1 MDVVARKVSQVC
13 GFDRSCLKE
22 AISRLRILRMGALD
36 RASPTGE
43 RVGRLDSWK
52 EIAAYLRRQVRTV
65 NLWEKTEGLPVHR
78 HLHSKRGTVY
88 AYKSELD
95 EWFRLR
101 ALSRANG
108 VPTSPRSR
116 IMVAV
121 LPFENLS
128 GDAAED
134 YFSDG
139 LTEEMI
145 SQLGRVNPD
154 RLGVIARTSS
164 MHYKNSDQG
173 ITAIG
178 ADLDVEYILEGGV
191 RRWGERVRI
200 TAQLIRVK
208 GQANVWSQ
216 SYERKIADIFLL
228 QTEVASRIA
237 ASIVAEL
244 TPRRNPNPATS
255 SGGTNRAAYEA
266 YLKARNYWNQRTEES
281 LLKAVHYFG
290 QALTKDPGLA
300 EAHCGLGD
308 AYNLLAVYGALPPH
322 EAMPLA
328 KAAALRALEIN
339 PELGAAHACLADV
352 SCFYDWDW
360 DTANQEYQRALVLN
374 PSYATAHH
382 FYGYFLAAIGEHT
395 GALAEIELAQAYD
408 PHSMVFSVWK
418 GILLLLAGQYEDA
431 VEAGLESTRRDPQY
445 ILARWALGLA
455 YEAAARPNLAQP
467 EFEIAAKLSGR
478 KPGMLAA
485 LGHNLGI
492 QGQTQRANE
501 ILKDLQALS
510 AERYVA
516 AYDLA
521 TVFLGIGNEEQALNY
536 LDKAFQER
544 SPWIVTLALEP
555 RVQHL
560 RTNVFFQSLLRK
572 LRLPPNDGVSSSAVS
587 SSES

>member
-200 TAQLIRVK
+200 TAQLIRV
-208 GQANVWSQ
+208 
-216 SYERKIADIFLL
+216 
-228 QTEVASRIA
+228 
-237 ASIVAEL
+237 
-244 TPRRNPNPATS
+244 
-255 SGGTNRAAYEA
+255 
-266 YLKARNYWNQRTEES
+266 
-281 LLKAVHYFG
+281 
-290 QALTKDPGLA
+290 
-300 EAHCGLGD
+300 
-308 AYNLLAVYGALPPH
+308 
-322 EAMPLA
+322 
-328 KAAALRALEIN
+328 
-339 PELGAAHACLADV
+339 
-352 SCFYDWDW
+352 
-360 DTANQEYQRALVLN
+360 
-374 PSYATAHH
+374 
-382 FYGYFLAAIGEHT
+382 
-395 GALAEIELAQAYD
+395 
-408 PHSMVFSVWK
+408 
-418 GILLLLAGQYEDA
+418 
-431 VEAGLESTRRDPQY
+431 
-445 ILARWALGLA
+445 
-455 YEAAARPNLAQP
+455 
-467 EFEIAAKLSGR
+467 
-478 KPGMLAA
+478 
-485 LGHNLGI
+485 
-492 QGQTQRANE
+492 
-501 ILKDLQALS
+501 
-510 AERYVA
+510 
-516 AYDLA
+516 
-521 TVFLGIGNEEQALNY
+521 
-536 LDKAFQER
+536 
-544 SPWIVTLALEP
+544 
-555 RVQHL
+555 
-560 RTNVFFQSLLRK
+560 
-572 LRLPPNDGVSSSAVS
+572 
-587 SSES
+587 